1 MKFRVIFI
9 HFSRVIG
16 SLKIIKIAGN
26 DTELDR
32 HEIKR
37 IFTVNTNEYN
47 NSNAQATGIKFR
59 MSFHFITAHLK
70 IKNYL

>member
-26 DTELDR
+26 ETGLDR